1 MKSRMEI
8 GLIGLGKM
16 GHQLAL
22 NLLDKG
28 HKVTGYDVMEVSR
41 TQAENAGIKTAAS
54 LTELAAKSTERKVMW
69 MMVPAGE
76 PLESVLTEL
85 MELLSEGDILIDGGN
100 SNYKDSI
107 HHAEIAAEKGLH
119 FMDLGTSGGTSGA
132 RNGACMMIGGNEEAF
147 RYIEPVIHEICV
159 EDGYLYTGKSGSGHF
174 LKMVHNGVEYGM
186 MQAMGEGFELVEKSG
201 FDYDS
206 AAVAKVWNNGSVIR
220 SWLMELAEQA
230 FQKDGHLD
238 EMTGAMQ
245 SSGEGQ
251 WTVETGLELKVP
263 TPVISMSLMMRYRSL
278 QEDTYAGKV
287 VSALRNEFGGHAVI
301 KK

>member
-1 MKSRMEI
+1 MEI

-28 HKVTGYDVMEVSR
+28 HQVTGYDVMAASR
-41 TQAENAGIKTAAS
+41 TQAEDAGIKTADS
-54 LTELAAKSTERKVMW
+54 LKALVSKQTERKVMW

-85 MELLSEGDILIDGGN
+85 MGLLSEGDILIDGGN

-107 HHAEIAAEKGLH
+107 RHAEIAAENGLH

-147 RYIEPVIHEICV
+147 RYIEPVIQEICV

>member
-1 MKSRMEI
+1 MEI

-22 NLLDKG
+22 NLLDNG
-28 HKVTGYDVMEVSR
+28 HSVTGYDVMEYSR
-41 TQAENAGIKTAAS
+41 KQAEDAGIKTVAS
-54 LTELAAKSTERKVMW
+54 LEELAARPAERKVMW

-76 PLESVLTEL
+76 PLETVLNE
-85 MELLSEGDILIDGGN
+85 MMGLLDEGDILIDGGN

-107 HHAEIAAEKGLH
+107 RHAEIAAEKELY

-132 RNGACMMIGGNEEAF
+132 REGACMMIGGNEEAF
-147 RYIEPVIHEICV
+147 RYIEPVIQEICV

-238 EMTGAMQ
+238 EMTGIMQ

-287 VSALRNEFGGHAVI
+287 VSALRNEFGGHGVI

>member
-1 MKSRMEI
+1 MEI

-28 HKVTGYDVMEVSR
+28 HKVTGYDVMEPAREAAV
-41 TQAENAGIKTAAS
+41 EAGINVAESVKGLIAGFTG
-54 LTELAAKSTERKVMW
+54 RRVIW

-76 PLESVLTEL
+76 PLET
-85 MELLSEGDILIDGGN
+85 LLHQLLGLLDEGDIMIDGGN

-107 HHAEIAAEKGLH
+107 HHAEMSAEKGLH

-132 RNGACMMIGGNEEAF
+132 REGACMMIGGNQEAF
-147 RYIEPVIHEICV
+147 SYIEPVIEEICV
-159 EDGYLYTGKSGSGHF
+159 KDGYLYTGKSGSGHF

-201 FDYDS
+201 FDYDN
-206 AAVAKVWNNGSVIR
+206 AEVAKVWNNGSVIR

-230 FQKDGHLD
+230 FQKDGHL
-238 EMTGAMQ
+238 EELTGMMQ

-287 VSALRNEFGGHAVI
+287 VSALRNEFGGHGVI

>member
-1 MKSRMEI
+1 MEI

-28 HKVTGYDVMEVSR
+28 HKVTGYDVMEPAR
-41 TQAENAGIKTAAS
+41 EAAIGAGIEVAESVEGLVSGFTG
-54 LTELAAKSTERKVMW
+54 RRVIW

-76 PLESVLTEL
+76 PLETLL
-85 MELLSEGDILIDGGN
+85 HELLGLLDEGDIMIDGGN

-107 HHAEIAAEKGLH
+107 HHAEIATEKGLY

-132 RNGACMMIGGNEEAF
+132 REGACMMIGGNEEAF
-147 RYIEPVIHEICV
+147 RYIEPVIEEICV
-159 EDGYLYTGKSGSGHF
+159 KDGYLYTGKSGSGHF

-186 MQAMGEGFELVEKSG
+186 MQAMGEGFELVEKSD
-201 FDYDS
+201 FDYDN

-238 EMTGAMQ
+238 EMTGMMQ

-287 VSALRNEFGGHAVI
+287 VSALRNEFGGHGVI

>member
-1 MKSRMEI
+1 MEI

-28 HKVTGYDVMEVSR
+28 HNVTGYDVMKASR
-41 TQAENAGIKTAAS
+41 KQAEDAGIKTAAS
-54 LTELAAKSTERKVMW
+54 LEELATKQTERKVMW

-107 HHAEIAAEKGLH
+107 RHAEIAAEKGLH

-147 RYIEPVIHEICV
+147 RYIEPVIQEICV

-238 EMTGAMQ
+238 EMTGIMQ

-263 TPVISMSLMMRYRSL
+263 TPVISMSLMMRYRSI

>member
-1 MKSRMEI
+1 MKI

-16 GHQLAL
+16 GYPLAL
-22 NLLDKG
+22 NLMDKG
-28 HKVTGYDVMEVSR
+28 HEVIGFDVMEPAR
-41 TQAENAGIKTAAS
+41 QEAAAAGIKVTHDIS
-54 LTELAAKSTERKVMW
+54 GLVSGLSERKVIW

-76 PLESVLTEL
+76 SLETILNEL
-85 MELLSEGDILIDGGN
+85 MELLNAEDILIDGGN
-100 SNYKDSI
+100 SNYKDSMR
-107 HHAEIAAEKGLH
+107 HAEIAAEKGLH

-132 RNGACMMIGGNEEAF
+132 REGACMMIGGNEAAF
-147 RYIEPVIHEICV
+147 RYIEPIIQDICV
-159 EDGYLYTGKSGSGHF
+159 TDGYLYTGKSGSGHF

-186 MQAMGEGFELVEKSG
+186 MQAMGEGFELVEKSE
-201 FDYDS
+201 FDYEN

-230 FQKDGHLD
+230 FSKDGHL
-238 EMTGAMQ
+238 EELTGAMQ

-287 VSALRNEFGGHAVI
+287 VSALRNEFGGHGVI

>member
-1 MKSRMEI
+1 MEI

-16 GHQLAL
+16 GYQLAL

-28 HKVTGYDVMEVSR
+28 HQVTGYDVMEASR
-41 TQAENAGIKTAAS
+41 KQAEDAGIKTVPTLEE
-54 LTELAAKSTERKVMW
+54 LTAKETERKVIW
-69 MMVPAGE
+69 MMVPAGK
-76 PLESVLTEL
+76 PLESVLIQL
-85 MELLSEGDILIDGGN
+85 MELLVEGDILIDGGN

-107 HHAEIAAEKGLH
+107 RHAELAAKKGLH

-147 RYIEPVIHEICV
+147 RYIEPVIQQICV

-186 MQAMGEGFELVEKSG
+186 MQAMGEGFELVEKSD
-201 FDYDS
+201 FDFDN
-206 AAVAKVWNNGSVIR
+206 ADVAKVWNNGSVIR

-263 TPVISMSLMMRYRSL
+263 TPVISMSLMMRYRSM

>member
-1 MKSRMEI
+1 MKI
-8 GLIGLGKM
+8 GIIGLGKM

-22 NLLDKG
+22 NLLDNG
-28 HKVTGYDVMEVSR
+28 HSVTGYDVIENSR
-41 TQAENAGIKTAAS
+41 KQAEDAGIKTVAS
-54 LTELAAKSTERKVMW
+54 LEELAAQPAERKVMW

-76 PLESVLTEL
+76 PLETVLNEL
-85 MELLSEGDILIDGGN
+85 MGLLDEGDILIDGGN

-107 HHAEIAAEKGLH
+107 RHAEIAAEKGLY

-132 RNGACMMIGGNEEAF
+132 REGACMMIGGNEEAF
-147 RYIEPVIHEICV
+147 RYIEPVIQEICV

-238 EMTGAMQ
+238 EMTGIMQ

-287 VSALRNEFGGHAVI
+287 VSALRNEFGGHGVI

>member
-1 MKSRMEI
+1 MEI

-28 HKVTGYDVMEVSR
+28 HKVTGYDVMEPAR
-41 TQAENAGIKTAAS
+41 EAALGAGIEVAESVEGLVSGFTG
-54 LTELAAKSTERKVMW
+54 RRVIW

-76 PLESVLTEL
+76 PLETLLHEL
-85 MELLSEGDILIDGGN
+85 VGLLDKDDIMIDGGN

-107 HHAEIAAEKGLH
+107 HHAELAAEKGFY

-132 RNGACMMIGGNEEAF
+132 REGACMMIGGNEEAF
-147 RYIEPVIHEICV
+147 RYIEPVIEEICV
-159 EDGYLYTGKSGSGHF
+159 KDGYLYTGKSGSGHF

-201 FDYDS
+201 FDYDN
-206 AAVAKVWNNGSVIR
+206 AEVAKVWNNGSVIR

-238 EMTGAMQ
+238 EMTGMMQ

-287 VSALRNEFGGHAVI
+287 VSALRNEFGGHGVI